1 MRMPSVLCFGAERAR
16 KSLFLFDT
24 VALVIP
30 GRWTENL
37 KANQPKKKI
46 FSGVEMNAFLF
57 VMECCLRVQPVLLA
71 WY

>member
-16 KSLFLFDT
+16 KSLFLLDT

-30 GRWTENL
+30 GRWMENL
-37 KANQPKKKI
+37 KANQPKKI